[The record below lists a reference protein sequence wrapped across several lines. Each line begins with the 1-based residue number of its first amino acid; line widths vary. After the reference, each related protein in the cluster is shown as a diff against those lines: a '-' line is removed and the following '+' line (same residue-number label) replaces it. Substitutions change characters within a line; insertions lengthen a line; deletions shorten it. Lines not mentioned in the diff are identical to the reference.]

1 METVELRPLTLG
13 ELLDR
18 TFALYRRHFW
28 LFVGIMA
35 IPSALSIPMNAF
47 FLAGGGM
54 QSATQPP
61 SAGLAGGIGA
71 AFFAFLILF
80 WFVYAVAIGA
90 ATYAVSES
98 YLGQTATVRGS
109 YQKVKGRFWRI
120 IGLVVNIWFR
130 VVGIFALVMIVAIGI
145 AAVAGIVAGAA
156 GGQTPGVIG
165 MVVGI
170 AVVLAYLAG
179 TVFCFIWLLRYTV
192 SIPALLLEN
201 LGIRAAIRRSVQLTK
216 GRKRHLFMAI
226 LLAAIMGYIG
236 VIIFQGPFL
245 IAMFMSA
252 QPQQLPGWLL
262 LAFSLSGAIGGAI
275 TGSLLMIVL
284 VLCYY
289 DTRIRKEAFDL
300 QFMMSTLD
308 QPAAPASGAVQAS

>member
-1 METVELRPLTLG
+1 METAELHPLTLG

-18 TFALYRRHFW
+18 TFALYRHHFW

-35 IPSALSIPMNAF
+35 IPSALSIPMNAVLF
-47 FLAGGGM
+47 AGGGFPT
-54 QSATQPP
+54 AGQPP
-61 SAGLAGGIGA
+61 SATFAGAVGL
-71 AFFAFLILF
+71 AFFAFMVLF

-98 YLGQTATVRGS
+98 YLGQTSTVLGS
-109 YQKVKGRFWRI
+109 YQRVRGHFWKI
-120 IGLVVNIWFR
+120 MGLVVNIWLR
-130 VVGIFALVMIVAIGI
+130 VVGIFLGVTIVATGI
-145 AAVAGIVAGAA
+145 AAVAGVAAAA
-156 GGQTPGVIG
+156 GGAQTPGVMG
-165 MVVGI
+165 MVGV
-170 AVVLAYLAG
+170 AVAVAYLAG
-179 TVFCFIWLLRYTV
+179 IVFCFVWLLRYTV

-226 LLAAIMGYIG
+226 LLAVIMGYIG
-236 VIIFQGPFL
+236 VIIFQGPFW
-245 IAMFMSA
+245 IAMFVSS
-252 QPQQLPGWLL
+252 QPQQLPGWFL
-262 LAFSLSGAIGGAI
+262 FSYALSGAIGGAI

-300 QFMMSTLD
+300 QLMMSTLD
-308 QPAAPASGAVQAS
+308 RTTSAPGAVQTN